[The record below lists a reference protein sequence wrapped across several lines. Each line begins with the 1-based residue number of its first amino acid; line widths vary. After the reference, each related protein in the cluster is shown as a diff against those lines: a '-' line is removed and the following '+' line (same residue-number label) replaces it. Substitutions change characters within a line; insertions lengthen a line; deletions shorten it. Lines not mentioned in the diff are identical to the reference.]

1 MREESSQE
9 WSLFLPRTGDGGK
22 FRGRAASE
30 KEERRCSPL
39 QETELGVVVSRL
51 RPGEYLLC
59 GASGLG
65 AADPEAAAFSSRG
78 RAAAVFR
85 VG

>member
-1 MREESSQE
+1 MRGESPQE
-9 WSLFLPRTGDGGK
+9 WNLFLPRTGDGGK

-30 KEERRCSPL
+30 EEERRCSPL
-39 QETELGVVVSRL
+39 QETELGVEVSRL
-51 RPGEYLLC
+51 RPGEYLLG

-65 AADPEAAAFSSRG
+65 AADPEAVAFSSRG